1 MYTWAIIAAGGSGSR
16 LREAGVDRP
25 KQFLELDGVP
35 LYWHSA
41 RTFARV
47 AGIRGI
53 VFVFPPDMLESA
65 SAATVRLV
73 EEERFPLP
81 CAFAPGGRE
90 RQDSVRNALAALPPE
105 CDFVLVHDA
114 ARPFMTAK
122 LVAGVLEAL
131 AEGHAGAIPGI
142 SLADT
147 VKQVDDSGTVRG
159 TLDRASLR
167 AVQTPQGFSRAALT
181 EAHARALAENLAVTD
196 DAALL
201 EACGMPVVITEGDA
215 ANRKITTP
223 ADLDLLHTGKGDR
236 MPSPIPR
243 TGFGYDVH
251 AYGGNRPLILGGVP
265 VPSEYLV
272 SAHSDGDVLLHALI
286 DAILGCLGRGD
297 IGTLFP
303 DSDPKFS
310 GIESGV
316 LLSEVL
322 RLAFRDGLHIVHAD
336 LTIVAQAPKIA
347 PHRERIA
354 TNVARLLAL
363 TPSAVNVKA
372 TTEEK
377 LGFTG
382 EKKGIKAYAVVTAL
396 MRTGSCRVPCT

>member
-1 MYTWAIIAAGGSGSR
+1 MRTWAIIAAGGSGSR

-25 KQFLELDGVP
+25 KQFLELGGAP

-47 AGIRGI
+47 AGIHGI
-53 VFVFPPDMLESA
+53 VFVFPPDMLEPA
-65 SAATVRLV
+65 SMETLRLA

-81 CAFAPGGRE
+81 CAFAPGGKE

-105 CDFVLVHDA
+105 CDSVLVHDA
-114 ARPFMTAK
+114 ARPFMTAR
-122 LVAGVLEAL
+122 LAAGVLEAL
-131 AEGHAGAIPGI
+131 RQGHAGAIPGVP
-142 SLADT
+142 LVDT
-147 VKQVDDSGTVRG
+147 VKQVAASGLVRG
-159 TLDRASLR
+159 TPDRASLR
-167 AVQTPQGFSRAALT
+167 AVQTPQGFSRTALT
-181 EAHARALAENLAVTD
+181 EAHARARTENLAATD

-201 EACGMPVVITEGDA
+201 EACGVPVIITEGDA
-215 ANRKITTP
+215 ANRKITDP
-223 ADLDLLHTGKGDR
+223 ADLELLRNTAGEIG
-236 MPSPIPR
+236 MACPIPR

-251 AYGGNRPLILGGVP
+251 AYGGNRPLVLGGVP
-265 VPSEYLV
+265 VPAEYKV

-303 DSDPKFS
+303 DSDPGFS
-310 GIESGV
+310 GIESGA
-316 LLSEVL
+316 LLSEAL
-322 RLAFRDGLHIVHAD
+322 RLAFRDGLKIVHAD
-336 LTIVAQAPKIA
+336 LTIVAQVPKIA
-347 PHRERIA
+347 PHRAQIA
-354 TNVARLLAL
+354 ANVARLLAL
-363 TPSAVNVKA
+363 EPSSVNVKA

-396 MRTGSCRVPCT
+396 MRPES